1 MKRFFFLPLLFFSLL
16 SPVLG
21 AASSKSSS
29 SAFLMLT
36 PFFFLAAITV
46 ANAAIEEHLVTS
58 LPGYDGDL
66 PSKHYSGYLPVG
78 STSGV
83 PGFIHYWLILSEND
97 PTNDPLVYWTNG
109 GPGGSGIQAG
119 LLTEMGQVHVNDDSF
134 PEDGDNST
142 GLKVFYN
149 PYSWSQVANTIYV
162 SQPKGVG
169 FSYCADSVE
178 EKDCINNDQTSAQ
191 DAYDFFIAFFD
202 AYPEFKTNDFY
213 LTAESYGGICKI
225 RPTLFF
231 LYIR

>member
-1 MKRFFFLPLLFFSLL
+1 
-16 SPVLG
+16 
-21 AASSKSSS
+21 
-29 SAFLMLT
+29 MLT

-109 GPGGSGIQAG
+109 GPGGSGINAG

-178 EKDCINNDQTSAQ
+178 EKDCINNDQTAAQ

-231 LYIR
+231 CTYDKLFICVLLLYC